1 MVAVLLGVLVW
12 REWPE
17 TALWVIGTFVGIELV
32 FDGCTWVM
40 LALALRNSRVTGMT
54 SPHSGGGVT

>member
-1 MVAVLLGVLVW
+1 VVAVLLGVLVW

-17 TALWVIGTFVGIELV
+17 T
-32 FDGCTWVM
+32 VM